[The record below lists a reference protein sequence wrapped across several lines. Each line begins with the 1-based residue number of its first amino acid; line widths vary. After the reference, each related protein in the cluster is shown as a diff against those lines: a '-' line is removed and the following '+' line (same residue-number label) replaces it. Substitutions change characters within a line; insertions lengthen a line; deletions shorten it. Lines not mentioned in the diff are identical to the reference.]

1 MFLAKEA
8 REAQIAER
16 KAEKAAQQKAAKQAQ
31 RQRLR
36 QEAQLTA
43 RIEAEL
49 EAEKLQLKRAR
60 QQKRWAAGLCCL
72 FACSLVAFSWLCQ
85 QQKELKLWQSRQQY

>member
-1 MFLAKEA
+1 MLLQSLERVFLAKEA

-31 RQRLR
+31 RLRLR
-36 QEAQLTA
+36 QEAQLAA
-43 RIEAEL
+43 RLEAEL

-60 QQKRWAAGLCCL
+60 QQKRRAAGLRWL
-72 FACSLVAFSWLCQ
+72 LACSMRQRCNL
-85 QQKELKLWQSRQQY
+85 LKRGNGF